1 MAYKF
6 ISITPRAD
14 GGRDVIYDED
24 NVRRLACQ
32 VYNTKDFPQRFTWAE
47 LDIALANQLFPSL
60 DKLPPPPDPRTPEEI
75 AADAIAAIKAQLV
88 ALDREVPRIVEDM
101 AAALV
106 KIPEAAFTVA
116 PEKQAIIDK
125 KVALRAE
132 LTTLTA
138 VPVVEVAK

>member
-47 LDIALANQLFPSL
+47 LDVALANQLFPSL

-75 AADAIAAIKAQLV
+75 AADTIAAIKAQLI
-88 ALDREVPRIVEDM
+88 ALDRDVPRVTED
-101 AAALV
+101 LV
-106 KIPEAAFTVA
+106 VA
-116 PEKQAIIDK
+116 VKKLDPVFVLDPTKQAIIDK

-132 LTTLTA
+132 LTTLAEA
-138 VPVVEVAK
+138 VIKEA

>member
-47 LDIALANQLFPSL
+47 LDVALANQLFPSL
-60 DKLPPPPDPRTPEEI
+60 EKLPPPPDPRTPEEI
-75 AADAIAAIKAQLV
+75 TADTIAGIKAQLV
-88 ALDREVPRIVEDM
+88 ALDREVPRIAED
-101 AAALV
+101 LV
-106 KIPEAAFTVA
+106 VA
-116 PEKQAIIDK
+116 VKKLDPVFVLDPTKQAIIDK

-132 LTTLTA
+132 LAALKGA
-138 VPVVEVAK
+138 

>member
-47 LDIALANQLFPSL
+47 LDVALANQLFPSL

-75 AADAIAAIKAQLV
+75 AAEAVAGIKAQLLV
-88 ALDREVPRIVEDM
+88 LDREVPRIVEDLV
-101 AAALV
+101 AAMKQV
-106 KIPEAAFTVA
+106 KDVQFVVY
-116 PEKQAIIDK
+116 EKDQAILDRK
-125 KVALRAE
+125 ADLRSE
-132 LTTLTA
+132 LDTLKQERN
-138 VPVVEVAK
+138 P

>member
-32 VYNTKDFPQRFTWAE
+32 IYNTKAYPQRFTWAE

-60 DKLPPPPDPRTPEEI
+60 EKLPPPPDPRTPEEI
-75 AADAIAAIKAQLV
+75 TADTIAGIKAQLV
-88 ALDREVPRIVEDM
+88 ALDRDVPRITED
-101 AAALV
+101 LV
-106 KIPEAAFTVA
+106 VA
-116 PEKQAIIDK
+116 VKKLDPVFVLDPTKQAVIDK
-125 KVALRAE
+125 KVAFRAE
-132 LTTLTA
+132 LATLEA
-138 VPVVEVAK
+138 VPVVEVEK